1 MIRSILHG
9 QLFLLI
15 AVSSAAAAAPYYVY
29 DEASAQA
36 SAGGGAPDND
46 SQPYNS
52 GKLVQQSINGS
63 TFASA
68 VGLVM
73 EYGGPDVVNVPQM
86 AYGTVTDTAEI
97 GALHASLSAHS
108 DSGLEN
114 VSAVPLNV
122 GVAAASMS
130 DTVMWSDTVYFNTAN
145 PAGSDYLLSLHV
157 DDSIVAAGNFYF
169 YEPGFYTGSVLARVD
184 FTNSNFGLGASQSL
198 VVQDVYSYNRN
209 GTTINQV
216 APSHDVSV
224 LVHVGFEQG
233 AMATVTGELVT
244 TAGVENG
251 TSFALVDAGDT
262 ALFTIN
268 SADPLASYTTNS
280 GTVFATSVPE
290 PSALV
295 LAGVALVGLAG
306 YGIRRRRLA
315 AKRVACLG
323 NVGGECKDQ
332 LQQNLGARI
341 SAGVR

>member
-15 AVSSAAAAAPYYVY
+15 AVSSAAAATPYYVY
-29 DEASAQA
+29 DGASAQA
-36 SAGGGAPDND
+36 SAGGDGAPDND
-46 SQPYNS
+46 SHPYNS

-68 VGLVM
+68 VGQVM

-97 GALHASLSAHS
+97 GALHASLSARS

-157 DDSIVAAGNFYF
+157 DDSIVAAGEFYF

-198 VVQDVYSYNRN
+198 VVQDIYSYNRN

-290 PSALV
+290 PTSLSL
-295 LAGVALVGLAG
+295 LA
-306 YGIRRRRLA
+306 
-315 AKRVACLG
+315 
-323 NVGGECKDQ
+323 
-332 LQQNLGARI
+332 LGALSLLARLRRPYVGKPNQLTPHPP
-341 SAGVR
+341 SP